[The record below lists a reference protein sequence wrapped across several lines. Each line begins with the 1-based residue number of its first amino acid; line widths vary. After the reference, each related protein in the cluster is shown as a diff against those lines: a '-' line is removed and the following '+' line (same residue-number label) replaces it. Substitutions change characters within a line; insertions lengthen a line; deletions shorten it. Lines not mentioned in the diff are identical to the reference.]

1 MSFYT
6 LSMQDESGAEVEFDA
21 SADGAVTEL
30 ATDAI
35 EVQDVVNEAGEVADA
50 IDEGVEIV
58 EAAESMIVYGQMIAA
73 GQPVSKSGQYQ
84 VEHRYEAMR
93 KKAPHLFSTISP
105 ITTLPEF
112 ESATDSESAL
122 RARAIEYAGE
132 GFAQEATR
140 IAKQVIAWIVAAFDK
155 VVMVVRKLFQNAGK
169 VKKSLEDLKSK
180 LGKTEDYRDAAADK
194 EIKVNAKWLNNGS
207 KVDPTAAVESAEKAY
222 NEAAKAAS
230 KLTGEAK
237 GKFEQIA
244 KGEVAGIDKILEDQE
259 QTRTATFKP
268 SALGKISGHPL
279 GFSNGKLVVGA
290 APSISKNNVEVMGR
304 TALISFIDKV
314 ISLAGALEKQKDT
327 VKEAEKAKA
336 DELKLINDIAK
347 KMEKESTDEAKS
359 AETAELRRRIT
370 SLTKVSAAKDMS
382 SLTAVSGAAYQV
394 LFAALS
400 LAHGNAKALVK
411 KKSS

>member
-1 MSFYT
+1 
-6 LSMQDESGAEVEFDA
+6 MQDESGAEVDFDA

-35 EVQDVVNEAGEVADA
+35 EVQDAVNEAGEVADA

-58 EAAESMIVYGQMIAA
+58 EAAESLIAYGQMAAA
-73 GQPVSKSGQYQ
+73 GQPVCKSGLYV
-84 VEHRYEAMR
+84 VENRYEALQR
-93 KKAPHLFSTISP
+93 KAPHLFATITP
-105 ITTLPEF
+105 ITNAPDF

-122 RARAIEYAGE
+122 RARAVEYASE
-132 GFAQEATR
+132 GFVEEATR

-155 VVMVVRKLFQNAGK
+155 VVMVVRKFFQNAGK

-180 LGKTEDYRDAAADK
+180 LGKTEDYQDSAADK

-207 KVDPTAAVESAEKAY
+207 KVDPTAAVVSAEKAY

-230 KLTGEAK
+230 SLTGTAK
-237 GKFEQIA
+237 GKFEEIA
-244 KGEVAGIDKILEDQE
+244 KGTFAKINTVLETQE
-259 QTRTATFKP
+259 GKRTATYKAV
-268 SALGKISGHPL
+268 ALGKISGHPL
-279 GFSNGKLVVGA
+279 GYANGKVVVGA
-290 APSISKNNVEVMGR
+290 APSISKNSIEVMPR
-304 TALISFIDKV
+304 TDLISFIDKT

-327 VKEAEKAKA
+327 IKEAEKAKA
-336 DELKLINDIAK
+336 DELKLIKEISDK
-347 KMEKESTDEAKS
+347 LEKESTDETKS

-382 SLTAVSGAAYQV
+382 SFTTISGAAYQV

-400 LAHGNAKALVK
+400 LAHGNAKALAK